1 MDNLASLFFSEISM
15 VDQLMRHK
23 INRALPNGM
32 ELSQFMLLNYLAT
45 ISEERR
51 PSQLA
56 KLFQLTRGAMTNTLG
71 KLESAGYIHMRP
83 DWDDARRKCVVISS
97 SGRQVRDEG
106 LKKIN
111 PLIEEMVE
119 VVGVE
124 KLRDV
129 LPIIR
134 DLRNT
139 LKN

>member
-1 MDNLASLFFSEISM
+1 
-15 VDQLMRHK
+15 
-23 INRALPNGM
+23 
-32 ELSQFMLLNYLAT
+32 MLLNYLAT

-56 KLFQLTRGAMTNTLG
+56 KLFQLTRGAMTNTLS
-71 KLESAGYIHMRP
+71 KLEEAGYVHMRP

-97 SGRQVRDEG
+97 SGRKAREDG

-111 PLIEEMVE
+111 PVIEEMVD
-119 VVGVE
+119 VVGIE
-124 KLRDV
+124 KVREV

-134 DLRNT
+134 ELRNA

>member
-15 VDQLMRHK
+15 VDQLMRYK
-23 INRALPNGM
+23 INRALPKGM

-56 KLFQLTRGAMTNTLG
+56 KLFQLTRGAMTNTLS
-71 KLESAGYIHMRP
+71 KLEEAGYVHMRP

-97 SGRQVRDEG
+97 SGRKAREDA

-111 PLIEEMVE
+111 PVIEEMVD
-119 VVGVE
+119 VVGIE
-124 KLRDV
+124 KVREV

-134 DLRNT
+134 ELRNA

>member
-1 MDNLASLFFSEISM
+1 
-15 VDQLMRHK
+15 
-23 INRALPNGM
+23 M

-71 KLESAGYIHMRP
+71 KLEAAGYIHMRP

-97 SGRQVRDEG
+97 SGRKVRDEG

>member
-1 MDNLASLFFSEISM
+1 
-15 VDQLMRHK
+15 
-23 INRALPNGM
+23 
-32 ELSQFMLLNYLAT
+32 
-45 ISEERR
+45 
-51 PSQLA
+51 
-56 KLFQLTRGAMTNTLG
+56 MTNTLG
-71 KLESAGYIHMRP
+71 KLEAAGYIHRRP
-83 DWDDARRKCVVISS
+83 DCDDARRKCVVISS
-97 SGRQVRDEG
+97 SGRKVRDEG

>member
-1 MDNLASLFFSEISM
+1 M
-15 VDQLMRHK
+15 VDQLMRYK
-23 INRALPNGM
+23 INRALPKGM

-56 KLFQLTRGAMTNTLG
+56 KLFQLTRGAMTNTLS
-71 KLESAGYIHMRP
+71 KLEGAGYVHMRP
-83 DWDDARRKCVVISS
+83 DWDDARRKCVVISA
-97 SGRQVRDEG
+97 SGRKAREDG

-111 PLIEEMVE
+111 PVIEEMVD
-119 VVGVE
+119 VVGIE
-124 KLRDV
+124 KVREV

-134 DLRNT
+134 ELRNA

>member
-1 MDNLASLFFSEISM
+1 VDNLASLFFSEISM
-15 VDQLMRHK
+15 VDQLMRYK
-23 INRALPNGM
+23 INRALPKGM

-56 KLFQLTRGAMTNTLG
+56 KLFQLTRGAMTNTLS
-71 KLESAGYIHMRP
+71 KLEGAGYVHMRP
-83 DWDDARRKCVVISS
+83 DWDDARRKCVVISA
-97 SGRQVRDEG
+97 SGRKAREDG

-111 PLIEEMVE
+111 PVIEEMVD
-119 VVGVE
+119 VVGIE
-124 KLRDV
+124 KVREV

-134 DLRNT
+134 ELRNA

>member
-1 MDNLASLFFSEISM
+1 
-15 VDQLMRHK
+15 
-23 INRALPNGM
+23 
-32 ELSQFMLLNYLAT
+32 MLLNYLAT

-71 KLESAGYIHMRP
+71 KLEAAGYIHMRP
-83 DWDDARRKCVVISS
+83 YWDDARRKCVVISS
-97 SGRQVRDEG
+97 SGRKVRDEG
-106 LKKIN
+106 LKKRN
-111 PLIEEMVE
+111 PLMEEMVE

-129 LPIIR
+129 LPIII

>member
-15 VDQLMRHK
+15 VDQLMRYK
-23 INRALPNGM
+23 INRALPKGM
-32 ELSQFMLLNYLAT
+32 ELSQFMLLNYLAN

-56 KLFQLTRGAMTNTLG
+56 KLFQLTRGAMTNTLS
-71 KLESAGYIHMRP
+71 KLEEAGYVHMRP

-97 SGRQVRDEG
+97 SGRKAREDG
-106 LKKIN
+106 LKKID
-111 PLIEEMVE
+111 PVIEEMIDA
-119 VVGVE
+119 VGIE
-124 KLRDV
+124 KVREV

-134 DLRNT
+134 ELRNA

>member
-15 VDQLMRHK
+15 VDQLMRYK
-23 INRALPNGM
+23 INRALPKGM

-56 KLFQLTRGAMTNTLG
+56 KLFQLTRGAMTNTLS
-71 KLESAGYIHMRP
+71 KLEEAGYVHMRP

-97 SGRQVRDEG
+97 SGRKARENA
-106 LKKIN
+106 LKKID
-111 PLIEEMVE
+111 PVIEEMVDS
-119 VVGVE
+119 VGIE
-124 KLRDV
+124 KVREV

-134 DLRNT
+134 ELRNA

>member
-1 MDNLASLFFSEISM
+1 M
-15 VDQLMRHK
+15 VDQLMRYK
-23 INRALPNGM
+23 INRALPKGM

-56 KLFQLTRGAMTNTLG
+56 KLFQLTRGAMTNTLS
-71 KLESAGYIHMRP
+71 KLEGAGYVHMRP

-97 SGRQVRDEG
+97 SGRKAREDG
-106 LKKIN
+106 LKIIN
-111 PLIEEMVE
+111 PVIEEMVD
-119 VVGVE
+119 VVGIE
-124 KLRDV
+124 KVREV

-134 DLRNT
+134 ELRNA

>member
-15 VDQLMRHK
+15 VDQLMRYK
-23 INRALPNGM
+23 INRALPKGM

-56 KLFQLTRGAMTNTLG
+56 KLFQLTRGAMTNTLS
-71 KLESAGYIHMRP
+71 KLEEAGYVHMRP
-83 DWDDARRKCVVISS
+83 DWDDARRKCVVISF
-97 SGRQVRDEG
+97 SGRKAREDG

-111 PLIEEMVE
+111 PVIEEMVD
-119 VVGVE
+119 VVGIE
-124 KLRDV
+124 KVREV

-134 DLRNT
+134 ELRNA

>member
-1 MDNLASLFFSEISM
+1 VDNLASLFFSEISM
-15 VDQLMRHK
+15 VDQSMRYK
-23 INRALPNGM
+23 INRALPKGM

-56 KLFQLTRGAMTNTLG
+56 KLFQLTRGAMTNTLS
-71 KLESAGYIHMRP
+71 KLEEAGYVHMRP
-83 DWDDARRKCVVISS
+83 DWDDARRKCVVISP
-97 SGRQVRDEG
+97 SGRKAREDG

-111 PLIEEMVE
+111 PVIEEMVD
-119 VVGVE
+119 VVGIE
-124 KLRDV
+124 KVREV

-134 DLRNT
+134 ELRNA